1 MLRTR
6 FVMALAAAA
15 LAPAALAQQFTYDT
29 LALPAQTLWT
39 DGVVAVD
46 LDGDTDKDIVF
57 ANGSVYGGTGAQ
69 GALAQ
74 HLFLNNGSGTFTA
87 AHAQLNVA
95 NFNAKMVIAE
105 DFDGDDDLDLFFA
118 SGSTGSSP
126 RLLLNNGS
134 AVFTDVTAANVP
146 VLALRSFSVCAG
158 DSDND
163 GDLDVAVS
171 DGGTFGG
178 IASQARLL
186 QNNGSA
192 VFTDVTASR
201 LPVDLYNCQDITLF
215 DVDGDLDVDMALSGK
230 GGGGIAAR
238 LYVNNGSGTFTVAT
252 GLNLVGTGSTYEVD
266 YGDLDGDADFDA
278 AVQSISGFT
287 EGWARNVGN
296 STAWTETSFTGITN
310 QDDNEMA
317 CFDYDNDGDLDVM
330 VGSLGAAER
339 MYANNGTG
347 TFTHMAGTIQSQ
359 SDSTLDVAIADLDG
373 DNDYDIVTAQGE
385 SGVFTNK
392 VYDNGGS
399 ADTLAPVFVQ
409 VETPATVGAST
420 TQFRARIKDQI
431 SEDGHV
437 GAMMSY
443 GYTTVG
449 AGSGAGTGFHMGGG
463 LFSAVVPTAGASQ
476 VSLTWTATDCV
487 GNVSMN
493 GPIVV
498 GSASVWTDIGC
509 ALAGVSGLPVLT
521 GTGTLLTGSAGSLN
535 LSNGAPSA
543 ACLLF
548 VSLSTSPVPFKG
560 GSLCAFP
567 FILSLPVATDGSG
580 GLVLPWASWPAGLSG
595 ASLYFQY
602 GIDDAVG
609 PSGASLSNALRGDV
623 P

>member
-1 MLRTR
+1 MPRTR
-6 FVMALAAAA
+6 FASVLAALA
-15 LAPAALAQQFTYDT
+15 LAPAALAQQFTYDSG
-29 LALPAQTLWT
+29 ALPAQTIWT
-39 DGVVAVD
+39 DGVIAED
-46 LDGDTDKDIVF
+46 LDGDGDKDIVF
-57 ANGSVYGGTGAQ
+57 ANGSVYGGTGVQ
-69 GALAQ
+69 GAQAQ
-74 HLFLNNGSGTFTA
+74 HLFLNNGSGVFTA

-105 DFDGDDDLDLFFA
+105 DFDSDDDLDLFFA
-118 SGSTGSSP
+118 SGSTGSPP

-134 AVFTDVTAANVP
+134 AVFTDVTTTNVP
-146 VLALRSFSVCAG
+146 ALALRSFSVVAG
-158 DSDND
+158 DPDND

-178 IASQARLL
+178 TASQARLL
-186 QNNGSA
+186 QNDGSA
-192 VFTDVTASR
+192 MFTDVTASR
-201 LPVDLYNCQDITLF
+201 MPVDLYNCQDIAMF
-215 DVDGDLDVDMALSGK
+215 DVDGDLDIDMALSGK
-230 GGGGIAAR
+230 GGGGISGR
-238 LYVNNGSGTFTVAT
+238 LYVNNGAGTFTVAT
-252 GLNLVGTGSTYEVD
+252 GLNAVGTGGTYETD
-266 YGDLDGDADFDA
+266 YGDLDGDGDFDA

-296 STAWTETSFTGITN
+296 STAWTKTNFPGGIS

-317 CFDYDNDGDLDVM
+317 CFDYDNDGDLDVL
-330 VGSLGAAER
+330 VGSLGSAER

-347 TFTHMAGTIQSQ
+347 TFTHMPGVVQSQ
-359 SDSTLDVAIADLDG
+359 SDSTLDLVIADLDG
-373 DNDYDIVTAQGE
+373 DDDYDIVTAQGE

-399 ADTLAPVFVQ
+399 KDTLAPVFVQ
-409 VETPATVGAST
+409 VETPGAVGGST
-420 TQFRARIKDQI
+420 TQFRARIKDQV

-437 GAMMSY
+437 SAMLAYS
-443 GYTTVG
+443 YTTVG
-449 AGSGAGTGFHMGGG
+449 AGSGSGDAFHMGGG
-463 LFSAVVPTAGASQ
+463 MFSAMIPTAGASQ

-498 GSASVWTDIGC
+498 GTASVWTDIGC
-509 ALAGVSGLPVLT
+509 GLAGVSGIPSLT

-535 LSNGAPSA
+535 LSNAAPLA
-543 ACLLF
+543 ANMLF
-548 VSLSTSPVPFKG
+548 VSLSSSPVPFKG

-567 FILSLPVATDGSG
+567 FLLGLPLGTDGSG

-602 GIDDAVG
+602 AIDDAAG